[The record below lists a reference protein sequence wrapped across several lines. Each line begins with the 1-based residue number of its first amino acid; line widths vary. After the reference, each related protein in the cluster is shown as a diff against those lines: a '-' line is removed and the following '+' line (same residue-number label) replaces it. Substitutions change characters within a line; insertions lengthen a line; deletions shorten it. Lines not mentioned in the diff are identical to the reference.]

1 MGRRRDRLRIDE
13 ANPFTGVLS
22 VSSSVA
28 NTLNLMTEIST
39 AAINDAF
46 IRAPLLQWL
55 RALHPDSLDAR
66 LLEEFK
72 MPRPSARIDVA
83 LVNGE
88 MTGFEIKSDRDTL
101 TRLSLQIP
109 AFSKFFDR
117 VSLVTT
123 TKHVAEARVKIPR
136 WWGII
141 IFREDGSFD
150 VTRASKR
157 NAKIDAAS
165 LLFALSK
172 AELVSVARAAGV
184 SIPSASKKDAMVETL
199 ALSVQQPLL
208 CKFAREVI
216 KLRSPS
222 AS

>member
-1 MGRRRDRLRIDE
+1 MDRLEIVG
-13 ANPFTGVLS
+13 ANTRTGVLS

-28 NTLNLMTEIST
+28 KILNRMTEIST
-39 AAINDAF
+39 AGTNDAF

-55 RALHPDSLDAR
+55 RALHPDSLDAK

-88 MTGFEIKSDRDTL
+88 MTGFEIKSDRDRL

-123 TKHVAEARVKIPR
+123 KKHLAEARVKIPR

-141 IFREDGSFD
+141 VFREDGSFD
-150 VTRASKR
+150 ITRSPKR
-157 NAKIDAAS
+157 NTKIDAAS
-165 LLFALSK
+165 FLFALSK
-172 AELVSVARAAGV
+172 AELSSVARATGV
-184 SIPSASKKDAMVETL
+184 SIPSASKKDAIVEFL
-199 ALSVQQPLL
+199 ASSVGQPLL
-208 CKFAREVI
+208 CQLAREAI
-216 KLRSPS
+216 KLRNCSS
-222 AS
+222 R

>member
-1 MGRRRDRLRIDE
+1 
-13 ANPFTGVLS
+13 
-22 VSSSVA
+22 
-28 NTLNLMTEIST
+28 MTEISP
-39 AAINDAF
+39 AGINDAF

-55 RALHPDSLDAR
+55 RVLHPYSSDAK

-101 TRLSLQIP
+101 TRLPLQIP

-123 TKHVAEARVKIPR
+123 KKHLEEARLTIPK

-141 IFREDGSFD
+141 VFREDGSFD
-150 VTRASKR
+150 VTRSSKR
-157 NAKIDAAS
+157 NTKIDAAS
-165 LLFALSK
+165 FLFALSK
-172 AELVSVARAAGV
+172 AELTLVARATSV
-184 SIPSASKKDAMVETL
+184 SIPSASKKDAIVELL
-199 ALSVQQPLL
+199 ASSVEQPLL
-208 CKFAREVI
+208 CRFAREVI

-222 AS
+222 TS